1 MSKFVL
7 KPARLLQT
15 KLVTSKTDPEFEV
28 DFKQLLKRLVPAG
41 APSYERTKLLNLH
54 HGMFVGI
61 SRSIRRP
68 GEKTIFVLFNVD
80 RSGDI
85 EFVLKKD
92 PSFEQR
98 LVEAYFVESALY
110 DAKVSETSKH
120 EQKVA

>member
-15 KLVTSKTDPEFEV
+15 RLVTSKTDPEFEV
-28 DFKQLLKRLVPAG
+28 DFKQLVKKLVPSD
-41 APSYERTKLLNLH
+41 APVYERTKVLNLR
-54 HGMFVGI
+54 HGMFVGKA
-61 SRSIRRP
+61 RSLRRP
-68 GEKTIFVLFNVD
+68 GHATMFVLFNVD

-98 LVEAYFVESALY
+98 LLEAYFVETAQY
-110 DAKVSETSKH
+110 DAKVTETVK
-120 EQKVA
+120 QGTP